1 MMDDF
6 IEIYDDAI
14 EVNQCE
20 KLISFID
27 KLDEIGQ
34 IGYSGAKKHLTDHKS
49 YNASHQYHT
58 TNGSWLGKNFLPY
71 IQEPVNDYLQKY
83 SVLGECRFLL
93 YDVKIKKIPVG
104 GGFHNWHYENSRIS
118 YCTRQFV
125 VQAYLNDEFEGG
137 ETEFLYINKRV
148 NAKQGR
154 IIIFPA
160 GYTHVHRGNPPIGEE
175 KYIATCWGMLQP
187 AEEEE

>member
-6 IEIYDDAI
+6 IGIYDDAI

-34 IGYSGAKKHLTDHKS
+34 IGCSGIKKHLTDHKS
-49 YNASHQYHT
+49 YNASHNYHT
-58 TNGSWLGKNFLPY
+58 TSGSWLGSNFLPY
-71 IQEPVNDYLQKY
+71 IRKPVNDYLQKY

-104 GGFHNWHYENSRIS
+104 GGFHNWHYENSRVS

-187 AEEEE
+187 VEEEE